1 MRHIQCVLSIFRMFR
16 EFESYKNYK
25 QYCERLRLI
34 MVQHLPRLSA
44 EFKRFFVDVAT
55 AEMQALRIAV
65 GEGEKGLKLAMEY

>member
-1 MRHIQCVLSIFRMFR
+1 MTYHVHFRMFR

-34 MVQHLPRLSA
+34 MIQHLPRLSA

-55 AEMQALRIAV
+55 AEMQRQRS
-65 GEGEKGLKLAMEY
+65 GEEGEKGLKLAMEY

>member
-1 MRHIQCVLSIFRMFR
+1 MFR

-34 MVQHLPRLSA
+34 MIQHLPRLSA

-55 AEMQALRIAV
+55 
-65 GEGEKGLKLAMEY
+65 

>member
-1 MRHIQCVLSIFRMFR
+1 MPSTFRMFR

-34 MVQHLPRLSA
+34 MMQHLPRLSA

-55 AEMQALRIAV
+55 AEMTEMMMGQKGTER
-65 GEGEKGLKLAMEY
+65 GLKLAMEY

>member
-1 MRHIQCVLSIFRMFR
+1 MYCKLLKFKLMQSNSPSFRMFR

-44 EFKRFFVDVAT
+44 EFKRFFVDVAA
-55 AEMQALRIAV
+55 AELM
-65 GEGEKGLKLAMEY
+65 GEKGLKLAMEY